1 MPVARTLEQL
11 LEQEKPEV
19 VAEAKRKAS
28 EMFRIVDKQ
37 TTGKQDHKADSDV
50 SSPQK

>member
-1 MPVARTLEQL
+1 MARTLEQL

-28 EMFRIVDKQ
+28 VMLRIVDNKQ
-37 TTGKQDHKADSDV
+37 TTAKQDHKADSDI
-50 SSPQK
+50 SSSQK